1 MPIHLTLRFGWT
13 SAALIASVV
22 LISTVATRC
31 ADDAGTQAQGITDVT
46 NEDRGLWAVA
56 SIDSDAPWLPV
67 LASRDLA
74 VGVQRLAFSLAARSS
89 APPFDAASPPSVRA
103 AVYQL
108 DESATEPRAVRFA
121 VYLPVAPSSFT
132 AHAHAGAT
140 VSDNAEPIAGGLYVV
155 PVTLDRTGD
164 WGIEFTIS
172 DGDVSDT
179 VRFRFSVRER
189 PAAPGVGDAA
199 ISVATPT
206 AADGDAIA
214 AISSDPDPEP
224 GLYARSLDEAL
235 AAGAPILLAFATPA
249 YCHSRTCAP
258 VLDAVKQVWRE
269 HAGRLAGIH
278 VEVFRNPR
286 NPERLE
292 EAEAFAAW
300 RLPSEPWVFL
310 IDREGRIAAA
320 WEGPVAHEE
329 LTEAVQ
335 SLIGG

>member
-13 SAALIASVV
+13 SAALIAVVV

-31 ADDAGTQAQGITDVT
+31 ADDAAPQAQAITDVT
-46 NEDRGLWAVA
+46 NGNAGLWAVS

-67 LASRDLA
+67 LASRELA
-74 VGVQRLAFSLAARSS
+74 VGVRRLAFSLVPRDA
-89 APPFDAASPPSVRA
+89 APPFDAADPPSVHA

-108 DESATEPRAVRFA
+108 DESAEQPRAARFA
-121 VYLPVAPSSFT
+121 VYLPLAPSPFT

-155 PVTLDRTGD
+155 PVRLDRAGE

-172 DGDVSDT
+172 DGDAGDT

-206 AADGDAIA
+206 AAGAGEIA
-214 AISSDPDPEP
+214 EISSDPDPEP

-235 AAGAPILLAFATPA
+235 AANAPILLAFATPA

-258 VLDAVKQVWRE
+258 VLDEVKGIWRD
-269 HAGRLAGIH
+269 HAGRLTGIH
-278 VEVFRNPR
+278 VEIFRNPR
-286 NPERLE
+286 EPQRLE

-310 IDREGRIAAA
+310 IDREGRIMAA
-320 WEGPVAHEE
+320 WEGPVPREE
-329 LTEAVQ
+329 MEEAVE
-335 SLIGG
+335 SLLGG

>member
-1 MPIHLTLRFGWT
+1 MPIHLILRFGWT
-13 SAALIASVV
+13 SAALIAVVV

-31 ADDAGTQAQGITDVT
+31 ADDAAPQAQTITDVT
-46 NEDRGLWAVA
+46 NQNAGLWAVS

-67 LASRDLA
+67 LASRELA
-74 VGVQRLAFSLAARSS
+74 VGVRRLAFSLLPRDA
-89 APPFDAASPPSVRA
+89 APPFDAAAPPAVRA

-108 DESATEPRAVRFA
+108 DESAEQPRAVRFA
-121 VYLPVAPSSFT
+121 AYLPLAPSPFT

-140 VSDNAEPIAGGLYVV
+140 VSDNAEPISGGLYVV
-155 PVTLDRTGD
+155 PLALDRAGD
-164 WGIEFTIS
+164 WGIEFSIS
-172 DGDVSDT
+172 AGDVADT

-214 AISSDPDPEP
+214 EISSDPDPEP

-258 VLDAVKQVWRE
+258 VLDAVKRVWRE
-269 HAGRLAGIH
+269 HAGRLTGIH
-278 VEVFRNPR
+278 VEIFRNPR

-320 WEGPVAHEE
+320 WEGPAARTE
-329 LTEAVQ
+329 LDEAVRA
-335 SLIGG
+335 LLGG